1 MRESTEVSRGFERS
15 NKEDSDFE
23 WNNSQL
29 LDELI
34 RLQLEVEAYYERA
47 QTLEGEA
54 LEKRRQLDRCTN
66 QLKQMN
72 QLVERAQ
79 EAIFSTRVQTSRSM
93 GKVLLRAV
101 SCLRPSRYRIR
112 SQVALVEKCSFF
124 DAKWYA
130 LRNPDV
136 ALRALDLAEHY
147 VRHGGLEGRAPGP
160 EFSSRQYLDQYIDV
174 LESRQNPL
182 VHYLTHGRSEG
193 RKRFKPEVNE

>member
-1 MRESTEVSRGFERS
+1 MR
-15 NKEDSDFE
+15 DSSDHARDLKKPLGRE
-23 WNNSQL
+23 GGLELQNNQL

-34 RLQLEVEAYYERA
+34 RLQFEVEAYYQRA
-47 QTLEGEA
+47 QTLEDEV
-54 LEKRRQLDRCTN
+54 LEKRRQLGRCTN

-79 EAIFSTRVQTSRSM
+79 EAIFNARVQTSRSM
-93 GKVLLRAV
+93 VKVLLRAV
-101 SCLRPSRYRIR
+101 SRFRPSRYRIR
-112 SQVALVEKCSFF
+112 SQVALVERCPFF

-147 VRHGGLEGRAPGP
+147 VLHGGVEGRAPGP
-160 EFSSRQYLDQYIDV
+160 NFSSRQYLDKYRDV

-182 VHYLTHGRSEG
+182 VHFLTHGQSEG